1 MCLDMFLNDASLPYQ
16 YLGDSQAENYE
27 KYKHIASL
35 ENTLKTK
42 DEELEQLRNTLKTK
56 DEQHE
61 QLLNT
66 LKTKDEQLEQLRK
79 FNNSLINCG
88 LMAQSSFP
96 QCSQFVRAPQFVPQG
111 PNQFSYHH
119 SSRVVRA
126 PIVTSIGDL
135 PSSLRAARPTPYD
148 QTRGPPS
155 YS

>member
-16 YLGDSQAENYE
+16 YLADSQAGNAE

-42 DEELEQLRNTLKTK
+42 DEHIANHENTLKTK
-56 DEQHE
+56 DEHIASLE
-61 QLLNT
+61 NT
-66 LKTKDEQLEQLRK
+66 LKTKDGQLEQLRK
-79 FNNSLINCG
+79 FNNSLINRG

-96 QCSQFVRAPQFVPQG
+96 QCSPFVPQG
-111 PNQFSYHH
+111 PAQFSYHR

-126 PIVTSIGDL
+126 M
-135 PSSLRAARPTPYD
+135 AARPTPYD